1 MEARASVQT
10 LGKHNYPENRVV
22 FSGRTF
28 ISVCEAPD
36 VCLGIRQGKR
46 FMKHISPL
54 SWGKKS
60 FLLQKDLVYEYIPAL
75 KGKKE
80 NYIRN
85 LCMLK

>member
-22 FSGRTF
+22 FSARAF
-28 ISVCEAPD
+28 ISACEAPD
-36 VCLGIRQGKR
+36 ICFSIRQGKR

-54 SWGKKS
+54 SWGKNLFFCKKTSCVSTSQS
-60 FLLQKDLVYEYIPAL
+60 F